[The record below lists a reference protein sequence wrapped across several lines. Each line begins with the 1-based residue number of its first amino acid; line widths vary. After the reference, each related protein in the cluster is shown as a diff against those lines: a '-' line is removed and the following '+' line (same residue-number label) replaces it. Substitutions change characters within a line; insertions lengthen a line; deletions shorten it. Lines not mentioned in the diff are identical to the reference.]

1 MKGFV
6 FYVFL
11 IGVSQIFGQKVCN
24 KLHMSSSFGPDSTYD
39 IIRDGVVANTWNSD
53 ALDSPVISVS
63 KSLEYFYLPD
73 LDVELDQSNI
83 RLYYDDPQHVVSEA
97 ILKREKKGWYTI
109 EVYYK
114 CDSYGGN
121 FINYELEIQVPNCGR
136 ATVNWR
142 KLCGNPYTER
152 EGLSVNLLFAH
163 HRQTIVRNG
172 KLYNAGYFDRDINS
186 NAILLPARVHRAQLE
201 IFINPSDIQKGIDST
216 VVRSFQSSL
225 PNTETEKKF
234 SPATFISRVR
244 ADSDQNIV
252 NVKVEGELG
261 HAGVVISDASR
272 ATVDLIFECTELGG
286 DSTVEVDILLPVFKD
301 VTIYFVK
308 HCPVG
313 LASGWTYLKYLFI
326 LAIVAAAFVGITQQ
340 QSLNLN
346 LKKYKPLNWN
356 WTKIR
361 RSLSDKFEEC
371 YLIAAAAL
379 SSHNNNHDNF
389 MEISREEEDTSDYEL
404 KGLKISNEK
413 DEENI
418 VPLNNAQQQDY
429 PISRTSKNT
438 YGTI

>member
-1 MKGFV
+1 MRVFA
-6 FYVFL
+6 FYVLL
-11 IGVSQIFGQKVCN
+11 IGMSQVLGQKVCN

-39 IIRDGVVANTWNSD
+39 VIRDGVVANTWNSG

-73 LDVELDQSNI
+73 LDLELDQSNI
-83 RLYYDDPQHVVSEA
+83 RLYYDDPQHVASEA

-163 HRQTIVRNG
+163 HRQNIVRNG

-186 NAILLPARVHRAQLE
+186 NAILLPARVHRASLE
-201 IFINPSDIQKGIDST
+201 IYINPSDIQRGTDST
-216 VVRSFQSSL
+216 VVRSFQNAL

-234 SPATFISRVR
+234 NTDTFISRVR
-244 ADSDQNIV
+244 ADSDKNIV
-252 NVKVEGELG
+252 DVKVKGELG
-261 HAGVVISDASR
+261 NAGAVITDAHR

-286 DSTVEVDILLPVFKD
+286 DSTVEVDILLPIFKD

-313 LASGWTYLKYLFI
+313 MGSGWAFLKFLFI
-326 LAIVAAAFVGITQQ
+326 LAIIAAVFIAITQQ
-340 QSLNLN
+340 QKIGL
-346 LKKYKPLNWN
+346 KYKPLNWS
-356 WTKIR
+356 KIR
-361 RSLSDKFEEC
+361 RSLSGKFEEC
-371 YLIAAAAL
+371 YLIMTTAL
-379 SSHNNNHDNF
+379 NSHTNNHDF
-389 MEISREEEDTSDYEL
+389 MAISNEEEGTSDYEL
-404 KGLKISNEK
+404 KGLKTSNEN

-418 VPLNNAQQQDY
+418 PPSTHGNSQQDY
-429 PISRTSKNT
+429 PISRTTKNT